1 MTSLSSAELLDG
13 LAARG
18 VMLYLGERGELRAR
32 CEPCFAHI
40 LDAARP
46 MIGWHRQAILDY
58 LREAR
63 RTAAT
68 RQNVA
73 SNSGTRCP
81 VPNEER
87 P

>member
-1 MTSLSSAELLDG
+1 MTPLSAADRLDG

-18 VMLYLGERGELRAR
+18 VMLYCGERGELRAR

-46 MIGWHRQAILDY
+46 MIRWYRPAIMDY
-58 LREAR
+58 LREAGR
-63 RTAAT
+63 AAAT
-68 RQNVA
+68 RQDVA
-73 SNSGTRCP
+73 SNSGTTCP
-81 VPNEER
+81 VPELER